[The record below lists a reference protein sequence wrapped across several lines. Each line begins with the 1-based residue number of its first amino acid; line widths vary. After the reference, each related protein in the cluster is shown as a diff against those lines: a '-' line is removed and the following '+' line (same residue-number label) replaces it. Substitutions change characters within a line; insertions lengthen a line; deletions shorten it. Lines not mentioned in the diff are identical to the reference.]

1 MRVSKIGLWLAG
13 VYLIVAIFILIRGLT
28 CSGMFCGL
36 SILIPIMPWPF
47 LVEMLPTTFQNL
59 FLDSTIGVFVLV
71 FLNTIIVYLVGLGIS
86 SIISKNKNSP
96 SQNIISNQ

>member
-1 MRVSKIGLWLAG
+1 
-13 VYLIVAIFILIRGLT
+13 
-28 CSGMFCGL
+28 
-36 SILIPIMPWPF
+36 MPWPF